1 MQIDNERENDLVFS
15 VLVVSSDFSSYMR
28 KGNNG
33 VIHSIF
39 KNTINIL
46 VDGHILSIHKKTLPL
61 TPLSL
66 KINDYK
72 NSFFEIDIVPGN
84 KVLFYQDKLLINK
97 YCFSLKSAELWN
109 GKLKC
114 GTIIEIDSILMELII
129 KIFKIYGKSSGIGDF
144 LLDRGKSFEKMSVS
158 FGIPTLYENK
168 WMGREQIFPLN
179 NNWDISEHI
188 KTIISLL
195 GVGPGLTPAGDD
207 FILGFLSVI
216 YRMRQQK
223 TLINAV
229 LNEFRDAILAEC
241 CKTTDISKEYLYY
254 GCQGVFGEV
263 FHSLY
268 QAIHDGNKENI
279 FPTVVNLI
287 KTGSTSGSD
296 TLTGIIFGM
305 KFYKEML

>member
-1 MQIDNERENDLVFS
+1 MVFS
-15 VLVVSSDFSSYMR
+15 VLVVNSDFSSYMR
-28 KGNNG
+28 EGNNG
-33 VIHSIF
+33 IIHSIF

-46 VDGHILSIHKKTLPL
+46 VDGHIFSIHKKTLPL

-66 KINDYK
+66 QINDYK
-72 NSFFEIDIVPGN
+72 NSFFKMDILSGN

-114 GTIIEIDSILMELII
+114 GPIDIDSILMELII

-144 LLDRGKSFEKMSVS
+144 LLDRGKSFAKKSEN
-158 FGIPTLYENK
+158 FGIPMLYENK
-168 WMGREQIFPLN
+168 WMGRKLIFPLN
-179 NNWDISEHI
+179 NNLDISEHI
-188 KTIISLL
+188 KTITSLL

-207 FILGFLSVI
+207 FILGFLSII
-216 YRMRQQK
+216 YIMRQQK
-223 TLINAV
+223 NRINAV
-229 LNEFRDAILAEC
+229 FNEFRDAILAGC
-241 CKTTDISKEYLYY
+241 GKTTDISKEYLYY

-268 QAIHDGNKENI
+268 QVIDDANKENI
-279 FPTVVNLI
+279 FSTAINLI

-305 KFYKEML
+305 KFCKEML